1 MKYAL
6 WILQGI
12 LVIAFLA
19 AGAMKLFMPIE
30 TLEAQMGFVSDT
42 PNFLVRFIGFAELTG
57 AIGLILPAALR
68 IKPWLTPLAAVGL
81 GVVMILAVGLHV
93 SRAEWMEIGAP
104 AVLLALLA
112 LVAYGR
118 WILEPIAD
126 RETGKKDEE
135 ARYTGESAH
144 AH

>member
-1 MKYAL
+1 MKYGF
-6 WILQGI
+6 WILQAI
-12 LVIAFLA
+12 LAVAFLA
-19 AGAMKLFMPIE
+19 AGGMKLFVPIE

-42 PNFLVRFIGFAELTG
+42 PNILVRFIGFAEITG
-57 AIGLILPAALR
+57 ALGLILPAALR

-93 SRAEWMEIGAP
+93 SRGEWMEMGAP

-112 LVAYGR
+112 VVAYGR
-118 WILEPIAD
+118 AKVLPITEKKPGEKQEP
-126 RETGKKDEE
+126 
-135 ARYTGESAH
+135 RYTGESAH

>member
-1 MKYAL
+1 MKYGL
-6 WILQGI
+6 WILQAV
-12 LVIAFLA
+12 LAIAFIV
-19 AGAMKLFMPIE
+19 AGGMKLFMPIE

-42 PNFLVRFIGFAELTG
+42 PNILVRFIGFAEITG

-93 SRAEWMEIGAP
+93 SRGEWMQIGPP
-104 AVLLALLA
+104 AVLLVLLGVA
-112 LVAYGR
+112 AYGR
-118 WILEPIAD
+118 AKLMPITEKKPGEKQEP
-126 RETGKKDEE
+126 
-135 ARYTGESAH
+135 RYTGESAH